1 VSDPKT
7 SDDGQ
12 IDGQVVETDETTRD
26 QETADQDTA
35 DVTDAD
41 AEGAEE
47 GDGAV
52 EASQD
57 TEASPEA
64 AEDAAQAASEESL
77 PDETN
82 AADVE
87 PVEAEDIA
95 EAVEADETASEA
107 SEVPGP
113 APAAPSP
120 APAKRGGFV
129 PMVLG
134 GVIAAAIGAGAAL
147 TLFPN
152 GLSNAEDPVQ
162 AQILAD
168 LEAQKQAVAAL
179 QGQLTAQLADAEESA
194 EIAALNDALS
204 VQTAQQAEQ
213 QTRIEMLSQLVGDL
227 EKRPLDSVLAPEAIA
242 AYQRELT
249 GLQEAMALQR
259 AEVEEKLA
267 VSAAQA
273 QTAASRDALILL
285 DQAFV
290 EGTALAPGLDALAA
304 AGQPVPAALSAV
316 RGGVPSLAGLQEAFP
331 DLARQALAAERAN
344 GSSSGAVSF
353 LKEQLGVRSLT
364 PQDGDDA
371 DAVLSRVEAALKA
384 GDLSATLAEV
394 EALPEAAAAV
404 LAPWGASVAQTQAAE
419 TALADLRQSLKTN

>member
-12 IDGQVVETDETTRD
+12 VVETEETTHD
-26 QETADQDTA
+26 QETSDQDTA
-35 DVTDAD
+35 DVTDAVED
-41 AEGAEE
+41 GTEE
-47 GDGAV
+47 DDGPV
-52 EASQD
+52 ELSQD
-57 TEASPEA
+57 TEPSPEGEEVQATDEEA
-64 AEDAAQAASEESL
+64 AL
-77 PDETN
+77 DE
-82 AADVE
+82 AD
-87 PVEAEDIA
+87 PADA
-95 EAVEADETASEA
+95 EAVEVEDTAEVEETAEPVSETPEA
-107 SEVPGP
+107 ELTPV
-113 APAAPSP
+113 AAPSP

-152 GLSNAEDPVQ
+152 GLSNGEDPVRD
-162 AQILAD
+162 QILAD
-168 LEAQKQAVAAL
+168 LAAQKQVVAAL
-179 QGQLTAQLADAEESA
+179 QDQLTAQLADAEESA
-194 EIAALNDALS
+194 EIAALNDILS
-204 VQTAQQAEQ
+204 AQTAQQAEQ

-227 EKRPLDSVLAPEAIA
+227 EKRPIANALAPEAIA

-249 GLQEAMALQR
+249 ALQEAMALQR

-273 QTAASRDALILL
+273 QSAASRNALILL

-304 AGQPVPAALSAV
+304 AGQPVPDALKAV
-316 RGGVPSLAGLQEAFP
+316 RAGVPSVAGLQEAFP
-331 DLARQALAAERAN
+331 DLARQALAADRAT
-344 GSSSGAVSF
+344 GSGAGAVNF

-364 PQDGDDA
+364 PQEGDSA
-371 DAVLSRVEAALKA
+371 DAVLSRVEAALKS
-384 GDLSATLAEV
+384 GDLPATLAEA

-404 LAPWGASVAQTQAAE
+404 MGPWVAAVAQTLAAE
-419 TALADLRQSLKTN
+419 TALAELRQSLKTN

>member
-12 IDGQVVETDETTRD
+12 VVETEETTHD
-26 QETADQDTA
+26 QETSDQDTA
-35 DVTDAD
+35 DVTDAVED
-41 AEGAEE
+41 GTEE
-47 GDGAV
+47 DDGPV
-52 EASQD
+52 ELSQD
-57 TEASPEA
+57 TEASPEGEEVQATDEEA
-64 AEDAAQAASEESL
+64 AL
-77 PDETN
+77 DE
-82 AADVE
+82 AD
-87 PVEAEDIA
+87 PADA
-95 EAVEADETASEA
+95 EAVEVEDTAEVEETAEPVSETPEA
-107 SEVPGP
+107 AEPTPV
-113 APAAPSP
+113 AAPSP

-152 GLSNAEDPVQ
+152 GLSNGEDPVRD
-162 AQILAD
+162 QILAD
-168 LEAQKQAVAAL
+168 LAAQKQVVAAL
-179 QGQLTAQLADAEESA
+179 QDQLAAQLADAEESA
-194 EIAALNDALS
+194 EIAALNDILS
-204 VQTAQQAEQ
+204 AQTAQQAEQ

-227 EKRPLDSVLAPEAIA
+227 EKRPIANALAPEAIA

-249 GLQEAMALQR
+249 ALQEAMALQR

-273 QTAASRDALILL
+273 QSAASRDALILL

-304 AGQPVPAALSAV
+304 AGQPVPDALKAV
-316 RGGVPSLAGLQEAFP
+316 RAGVPSVAGLQEAFP
-331 DLARQALAAERAN
+331 DLARQALAADRAS
-344 GSSSGAVSF
+344 GGGAGAVNF

-364 PQDGDDA
+364 PQEGDSA
-371 DAVLSRVEAALKA
+371 DAVLSRVEAALKS
-384 GDLSATLAEV
+384 GDLPATLAEA

-404 LAPWGASVAQTQAAE
+404 MGPWVASVAQTLAAE
-419 TALADLRQSLKTN
+419 TALAELRQSLKTN

>member
-12 IDGQVVETDETTRD
+12 VVETEETTHD
-26 QETADQDTA
+26 QETSDQDTA
-35 DVTDAD
+35 DVTDAVED
-41 AEGAEE
+41 GTEE
-47 GDGAV
+47 DDGSV
-52 EASQD
+52 ELSQD
-57 TEASPEA
+57 TEASPAGEEVQATDEEA
-64 AEDAAQAASEESL
+64 AL
-77 PDETN
+77 DE
-82 AADVE
+82 AD
-87 PVEAEDIA
+87 PADA
-95 EAVEADETASEA
+95 EAVEVEDTAEVEETAEPVSETPEA
-107 SEVPGP
+107 EPTPV
-113 APAAPSP
+113 AAPSP

-152 GLSNAEDPVQ
+152 GLSNGEDPVRD
-162 AQILAD
+162 QILAD
-168 LEAQKQAVAAL
+168 LAAQKQVVAAL
-179 QGQLTAQLADAEESA
+179 QDQLAAQLADAEESA
-194 EIAALNDALS
+194 EIAALNDILS
-204 VQTAQQAEQ
+204 EQTAQQAAQ

-227 EKRPLDSVLAPEAIA
+227 EKRPIANALAPEAIA

-249 GLQEAMALQR
+249 ALQEAMALQR

-273 QTAASRDALILL
+273 QSAASRDALILL

-304 AGQPVPAALSAV
+304 AGQPVPDALKAV
-316 RGGVPSLAGLQEAFP
+316 RAGVPSVAGLQEAFP
-331 DLARQALAAERAN
+331 DLARQALAADRAS
-344 GSSSGAVSF
+344 GGGAGAVNF

-364 PQDGDDA
+364 PQEGDSA
-371 DAVLSRVEAALKA
+371 DAVLSRVEAALKS
-384 GDLSATLAEV
+384 GDLPATLAEA

-404 LAPWGASVAQTQAAE
+404 MGPWVASVAQTLAAE
-419 TALADLRQSLKTN
+419 TALAELRQSLKTN